1 MHILMFSSDMYVVYK
16 EGDFPMSTQTEEN
29 KAIVRRNYE
38 TADKNDLTT
47 FSEQLAPDIAVHLPG
62 MPSPLNREALI
73 QMMNVMFSGLTQRQH
88 VFEDQIAEGDK
99 VATRLTLHAVHT
111 GEFQGMPATGKQIA
125 VRQMAIH
132 RIRNGKIVEV
142 WTSSDDV
149 GMMQQLGLM
158 PSQADQ

>member
-1 MHILMFSSDMYVVYK
+1 
-16 EGDFPMSTQTEEN
+16 MSTQTEQN

-47 FSEQLAPDIAVHLPG
+47 FSEQLEPDIVIHLPG
-62 MPSPLNREALI
+62 MPGPLNREALI
-73 QMMNVMFSGLTQRQH
+73 QMMNGMFSSLTERQH

-111 GEFQGMPATGKQIA
+111 GEFQGMPATGKQIV
-125 VRQMAIH
+125 VRQTAIH
-132 RIRNGKIVEV
+132 RILDGKIAEV
-142 WTSSDDV
+142 WVSSDDV

-158 PSQADQ
+158 PSQAKQ

>member
-1 MHILMFSSDMYVVYK
+1 
-16 EGDFPMSTQTEEN
+16 MSTQTEQN

-47 FSEQLAPDIAVHLPG
+47 FSEQLAPDVAIHLPG
-62 MPSPLNREALI
+62 MPGSLNREALI

-99 VATRLTLHAVHT
+99 VATRVTLHAVHS
-111 GEFQGMPATGKQIA
+111 GEFQGMPATGKHIA
-125 VRQMAIH
+125 VSQTAIH
-132 RIRNGKIVEV
+132 RIRDGKIAEV
-142 WTSSDDV
+142 WVSSDDV
-149 GMMQQLGLM
+149 GMMQQPGLM

>member
-1 MHILMFSSDMYVVYK
+1 
-16 EGDFPMSTQTEEN
+16 MSTQTEQN

-62 MPSPLNREALI
+62 MPGPLNREALI
-73 QMMNVMFSGLTQRQH
+73 QMMNVMFSSLTERQH

-99 VATRLTLHAVHT
+99 VATRVTLHAVHT

-125 VRQMAIH
+125 VPQIAIH
-132 RIRNGKIVEV
+132 RIQDSKISEV
-142 WTSSDDV
+142 WISSDDI
-149 GMMQQLGLM
+149 GMMKQLGLM
-158 PSQADQ
+158 PSQADQSRT

>member
-1 MHILMFSSDMYVVYK
+1 
-16 EGDFPMSTQTEEN
+16 MSTQTGQN

-47 FSEQLAPDIAVHLPG
+47 FSEQLAPDIAVNLPG
-62 MPSPLNREALI
+62 MPGPLNREALI

-125 VRQMAIH
+125 VPQIAIH
-132 RIRNGKIVEV
+132 RIRDSKISEV
-142 WTSSDDV
+142 WISSDDI
-149 GMMQQLGLM
+149 GMMKQLGLM

>member
-1 MHILMFSSDMYVVYK
+1 
-16 EGDFPMSTQTEEN
+16 MSTQTEQN

-47 FSEQLAPDIAVHLPG
+47 FSEQLAPDVAVHLPG
-62 MPSPLNREALI
+62 MPGPLSREALI

-125 VRQMAIH
+125 VPQIAIH
-132 RIRNGKIVEV
+132 RIRNGKIVEAWV
-142 WTSSDDV
+142 SSDDV

>member
-1 MHILMFSSDMYVVYK
+1 MCNSK
-16 EGDFPMSTQTEEN
+16 KGDFPMSTQTEQN
-29 KAIVRRNYE
+29 KAIVRSNYE

-47 FSEQLAPDIAVHLPG
+47 FSEQLAPDVGVHLPG
-62 MPSPLNREALI
+62 MPGPLSREALI
-73 QMMNVMFSGLTQRQH
+73 QMMNMMFSGLTQRQH

-111 GEFQGMPATGKQIA
+111 GEFQGMPGSGKHIT
-125 VRQMAIH
+125 VRQTAIH
-132 RIRNGKIVEV
+132 RIRDGKIAEAWV
-142 WTSSDDV
+142 SSDDV

>member
-1 MHILMFSSDMYVVYK
+1 
-16 EGDFPMSTQTEEN
+16 MSTQTEQN
-29 KAIVRRNYE
+29 KAIVRHNYE

-47 FSEQLAPDIAVHLPG
+47 FSEQLTPDVVIYLPG
-62 MPSPLNREALI
+62 MPGPLNRESLI

-111 GEFQGMPATGKQIA
+111 GEFQGLPATGKRIA
-125 VRQMAIH
+125 VPQTAIH
-132 RIRNGKIVEV
+132 RIRNGKIAEV
-142 WTSSDDV
+142 WVSSDDI

-158 PSQADQ
+158 PSHADQ

>member
-1 MHILMFSSDMYVVYK
+1 
-16 EGDFPMSTQTEEN
+16 MSTQTEQN
-29 KAIVRRNYE
+29 KAIVRHNYE

-62 MPSPLNREALI
+62 MPGPLNREALI

-99 VATRLTLHAVHT
+99 VVTRLTLHAVHT
-111 GEFQGMPATGKQIA
+111 GEFQGLPATGNQIA
-125 VRQMAIH
+125 VRQIAIH
-132 RIRNGKIVEV
+132 RIRDGKIAEV
-142 WTSSDDV
+142 WTSSDDI

-158 PSQADQ
+158 PSQASK

>member
-1 MHILMFSSDMYVVYK
+1 
-16 EGDFPMSTQTEEN
+16 MSTQTEQN

-47 FSEQLAPDIAVHLPG
+47 FSEQLAPDLVLHYPG
-62 MPSPLNREALI
+62 MPGPLNRESLI

-99 VATRLTLHAVHT
+99 VVTRLTLHAVHT

-125 VRQMAIH
+125 MAQTTIR
-132 RIRNGKIVEV
+132 RIRDGKIVEV
-142 WTSSDDV
+142 WVSSDDIS
-149 GMMQQLGLM
+149 MMKQLGLM
-158 PSQADQ
+158 PSQAE

>member
-1 MHILMFSSDMYVVYK
+1 
-16 EGDFPMSTQTEEN
+16 MSTDEN

-47 FSEQLAPDIAVHLPG
+47 FSEQLAPDVAVHLPG
-62 MPSPLNREALI
+62 MPAPLNREAVI

-99 VATRLTLHAVHT
+99 VVTRLTLHAVHT

-125 VRQMAIH
+125 VQQMAIH
-132 RIRNGKIVEV
+132 CIRDSKIAEV
-142 WTSSDDV
+142 WISSDDI
-149 GMMQQLGLM
+149 GMIKQLGLM
-158 PSQADQ
+158 PSPPTNS

>member
-1 MHILMFSSDMYVVYK
+1 
-16 EGDFPMSTQTEEN
+16 MSTQTEQN
-29 KAIVRRNYE
+29 KAIVRHNYE

-62 MPSPLNREALI
+62 MHGPLNRESLI
-73 QMMNVMFSGLTQRQH
+73 QMMNAMFSGLTQRQH

-125 VRQMAIH
+125 VTQIAIH
-132 RIRNGKIVEV
+132 RIRDSKIVEV
-142 WTSSDDV
+142 WVSSDDV
-149 GMMQQLGLM
+149 GMMKQLGLM
-158 PSQADQ
+158 PSQAEQ